1 MDFLFFMR
9 CCARQSG
16 LWLMKTV
23 MFSVCMKSFLTLHL
37 WKNLLAPRAI
47 GFYVET
53 RKFGSLF
60 FALICFSFDWRLLD
74 SANGPLVSTW

>member
-1 MDFLFFMR
+1 
-9 CCARQSG
+9 
-16 LWLMKTV
+16 

-37 WKNLLAPRAI
+37 WKNLLAPRAV

>member
-1 MDFLFFMR
+1 
-9 CCARQSG
+9 
-16 LWLMKTV
+16 MKTV